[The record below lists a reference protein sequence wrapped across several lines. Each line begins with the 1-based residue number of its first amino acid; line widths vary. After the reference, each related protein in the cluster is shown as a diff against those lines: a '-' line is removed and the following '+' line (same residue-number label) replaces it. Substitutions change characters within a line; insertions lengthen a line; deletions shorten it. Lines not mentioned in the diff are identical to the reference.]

1 VTSINW
7 PPKEKRKL
15 LGTRIERL
23 DGPAKSSGAA
33 KYALDIQRPE
43 MLYGRILGAPIAA
56 GTLKSLDTQAAEAL
70 QGVAAVH
77 VLKQPGSPINYA
89 GEEIV
94 AIAATTEEIAGEAL
108 RLIEAQYEVGEF
120 QVDDA
125 DPNKVEGRA
134 NTRTAGDTAKA
145 FSEAAATV
153 EGRYGIACIAHCCL
167 EPHGQV
173 SEYSEIGMK
182 VWPSTQSVSGV
193 AGELTEVS
201 GLAANR
207 IEVDCQYMGGGFGSK
222 FGPGLV
228 GAAGVALSKKAGK
241 PVKLLYERDLE
252 LMVAGNRPSAF
263 ADVKLACDKDGV
275 LTAWESKVW
284 GSGGRGNFGAPN
296 VPYVFTLIPN
306 RNTSSQGIKTNRGPV
321 QAWRAPGSPQA
332 CFITMSALDDLAAKL
347 GMDPLD
353 FLLKN
358 LDFVQQANLRPVYKE
373 ELETAAQ
380 LFDYRSKAHSR
391 GDQTPGPVKRGIG
404 VSLHTWGGQGHRSTC
419 DVAINPDGSVAAN
432 IGTQDLGV
440 GTRTCIGIV
449 VAESLGLP
457 LEAIQVN
464 IGRNAYPHDDA
475 SGGSTTIGGV
485 SSSSRRA
492 AIGALEELI
501 KKVADQLQI
510 DADKLE
516 AADGRI
522 REIDNPEKGVSWKE
536 ACKLLGQTPITKQGA
551 HTPGARTALTGSGV
565 GGVQMADVSVDV
577 ETGLVTINEILA
589 VQDCGLI
596 VDLKTAESQVYG
608 ALIMGVTYA
617 LFEEAIYDPT
627 TGRMLNPDMEFYR
640 LAGLSDVGKLRVHFM
655 TGEKYDSQGVI
666 GLGEPPV
673 ISPGAAISNA
683 VANAIGARVPSLP
696 LTADRVLAALE
707 QHNVGA

>member
-1 VTSINW
+1 MTSINW
-7 PPKEKRKL
+7 PPQEKRKL
-15 LGTRIERL
+15 IGKRIERL

-33 KYALDIQRPE
+33 KYALDIQRPD
-43 MLYGRILGAPIAA
+43 MLYGKILGSPIAA
-56 GTLKSLDTQAAEAL
+56 GTLKSIDTKAAEAL
-70 QGVAAVH
+70 KGVEAVH
-77 VLKQPGSPINYA
+77 LLKQPGATINYA
-89 GEEIV
+89 GEEIL
-94 AIAATTEEIAGEAL
+94 ALAATTEEIATEAL
-108 RLIEAQYEVGEF
+108 RLVEAQYDVGTA
-120 QVDDA
+120 QVIDS
-125 DPNKVEGRA
+125 DPAKVEGRA
-134 NTRTAGDTAKA
+134 RTQNAGDTAKA

-153 EGRYGIACIAHCCL
+153 EGRYGIACITHCCL

-173 SEYSEIGMK
+173 SEYSETGMK

-193 AGELTEVS
+193 AGQLTDAS
-201 GLAANR
+201 GLPASK

-228 GAAGVALSKKAGK
+228 GSAGVSLSKKAGK

-284 GSGGRGNFGAPN
+284 GSGGVGNFGAPN
-296 VPYVFTLIPN
+296 VPYVFSLVPN
-306 RNTSSQGIKTNRGPV
+306 RNTTSQGIKTNRGPV
-321 QAWRAPGSPQA
+321 QAWRAPNSPQA
-332 CFITMSALDDLAAKL
+332 CLITMAALEDLAAKL

-353 FLLKN
+353 FFLKN
-358 LDFVQQANLRPVYKE
+358 LDFVQSANLRPVYKE
-373 ELETAAQ
+373 ELELAAQ
-380 LFDYRSKAHSR
+380 LFDYRSKAHPR
-391 GDQTPGPVKRGIG
+391 GDKTPGPIKRGIG
-404 VSLHTWGGQGHRSTC
+404 ISLHTWGGQGHRSQC
-419 DVAINPDGSVAAN
+419 DVTINPDGSVATN

-457 LEAIQVN
+457 LEAVQVN

-492 AIGALEELI
+492 AIAALNELL

-516 AADGRI
+516 AAEGRI
-522 REIDNPEKGVSWKE
+522 REIDNPQKGVSWKE
-536 ACKLLGQTPITKQGA
+536 ACKLLGQTSITKQGA
-551 HTPGARTALTGSGV
+551 HTPGARTELTGSGV
-565 GGVQMADVSVDV
+565 GGVQMADVSVDI
-577 ETGLVTINEILA
+577 ETGLVTINEMLA

-640 LAGLSDVGKLRVHFM
+640 LAGLSDVGKLQVHMM
-655 TGEKYDSQGVI
+655 TGEKYDAQGVI

-683 VANAIGARVPSLP
+683 VANAIGVRVPSLP

-707 QHNVGA
+707 KQKVEA